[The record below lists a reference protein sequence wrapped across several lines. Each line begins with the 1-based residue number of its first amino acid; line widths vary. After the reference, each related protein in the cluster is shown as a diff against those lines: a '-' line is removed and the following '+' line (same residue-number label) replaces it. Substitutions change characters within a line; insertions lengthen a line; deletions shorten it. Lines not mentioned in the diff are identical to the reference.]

1 MLLALTTLLGLAWL
15 LPCIHA
21 QTFKPS
27 GLPNPI
33 NSYID
38 KQALF
43 IAGGYRNS
51 STGPRMTQLFAID
64 LSVSWDSSDPT
75 FKKLPDSPLLYYG
88 PSTISADGKQ
98 WIVVDNSTAYAYDI
112 EKATWSTLVQH
123 DLTVVDQI
131 AATDPDTGFIYI
143 PATNNN
149 YLMRLNVTSRS
160 YDRLIINK
168 NVSETNDFSAAW
180 SAFQK
185 KLFIIGGRHGADNPT
200 QLIMFSYND
209 TAGWANLTMDA
220 KGEVPG
226 PRHSACLVP
235 AFGGADGSVRNSTI
249 VFNLNTN
256 KWTSAYSITPGPS
269 MGNNGTGT
277 PDGTQS
283 SSGGLSLDASIAII
297 ALSVGSVALS
307 VGGFLLYRM
316 RRKHSREAKQDISY
330 ELPGHN
336 SQESLA
342 KDTSGHGKRPPGNP
356 QQYPTQFS
364 YRRNGPQA
372 LLWTEP
378 PQNPHT

>member
-235 AFGGADGSVRNSTI
+235 AFGGKKMVLFGGKIGNTVNALADIYVLDVATM
-249 VFNLNTN
+249 F
-256 KWTSAYSITPGPS
+256 WTRGPDVAQTERRALAACAVS
-269 MGNNGTGT
+269 NDHFMHGEGRTDLSGIR
-277 PDGTQS
+277 PS
-283 SSGGLSLDASIAII
+283 SSTSI
-297 ALSVGSVALS
+297 
-307 VGGFLLYRM
+307 
-316 RRKHSREAKQDISY
+316 
-330 ELPGHN
+330 P
-336 SQESLA
+336 
-342 KDTSGHGKRPPGNP
+342 TSGRRLTRSHLARQWVIMAQELQMVPKARLEDFPSTPPLP
-356 QQYPTQFS
+356 
-364 YRRNGPQA
+364 
-372 LLWTEP
+372 
-378 PQNPHT
+378 